1 MIELRKG
8 PRVNITWRAVVRLPD
23 GSLMQTRAANLSAGG
38 ILLLCKT
45 DLSVGQAYSM
55 MLEVPGLTPNAK
67 LNHIPCQGQV
77 LHSILS
83 GSEYRIGVKLVE
95 LSDLHNELIRAWVS
109 RVDAA

>member
-23 GSLMQTRAANLSAGG
+23 GSLMQAKATNLSAGG

-45 DLSVGQAYSM
+45 DLGVGHRCSM
-55 MLEVPGLTPNAK
+55 MLEVPGITDLAK
-67 LNHIPCQGQV
+67 VSHVPCQGLV

-83 GSEYRIGVKLVE
+83 SGVYRIGVRLVE
-95 LSDLHNELIRAWVS
+95 LSDLHGELLRAWVS
-109 RVDAA
+109 RVDVI